1 MISIDNDEILLF
13 LGFVVEEEYDSMPA
27 HLENLN
33 YHQVNQF
40 SIHDD
45 DDNDATETVHETQ
58 SSEIEQNS
66 RSGFFDRLRSGVV
79 STKGFE
85 RF

>member
-1 MISIDNDEILLF
+1 MISIDNDEILLYS
-13 LGFVVEEEYDSMPA
+13 GFVVEEEYDGMPA

-45 DDNDATETVHETQ
+45 DDNDATETVQETQ

-66 RSGFFDRLRSGVV
+66 SSGFFDRLRSGVV